1 MHPQVHQRD
10 VFMDL
15 TRLYKER
22 KINSSSD
29 FEWLKQARFYWRPG
43 EDDAHGAGSCVISI
57 CDVDFKYR
65 FEYLGCKVKCCC
77 KLALPLLA
85 TTIPLRTRRPP
96 DRCSV
101 HSVSRA
107 ACGTA
112 PQVFF
117 HDSKSPRHQIIIPN
131 VATPPLFLIHSFA
144 PMPTAWSTETDHRSD
159 WSSLL

>member
-1 MHPQVHQRD
+1 MRIQTPQVHQRD

-65 FEYLGCKVKCCC
+65 FEYLGCKVTLRCC
-77 KLALPLLA
+77 LPSSA
-85 TTIPLRTRRPP
+85 RSVTRGP
-96 DRCSV
+96 
-101 HSVSRA
+101 
-107 ACGTA
+107 
-112 PQVFF
+112 
-117 HDSKSPRHQIIIPN
+117 
-131 VATPPLFLIHSFA
+131 
-144 PMPTAWSTETDHRSD
+144 
-159 WSSLL
+159 